1 MQTIAKWLLVATI
14 ATASTGAWSQTPAV
28 GRVLVANPAMDDPN
42 FQESVMMIVFHDA
55 NIGTAGVFLNR
66 PTWVDPAEAFPDVDG
81 LSEYDGP
88 LYLGGPVAPTEVWTL
103 LELGNTA
110 LDGIQRLAGPIHVSL
125 DPEVLSAIDFAAQ
138 GSPRVRVYA
147 GRAEWGPGQL
157 ADEIAAGDWRLVSAR
172 PEDVFADDPESLW
185 QRMPLVSDGVTASL
199 N

>member
-1 MQTIAKWLLVATI
+1 MQTLTKWLLIATI
-14 ATASTGAWSQTPAV
+14 ATASTGAWSQTLAI
-28 GRVLVANPAMDDPN
+28 GRVLVANPAMDDPT

-55 NIGTAGVFLNR
+55 NIGTAGIFLNR
-66 PTWVDPAEAFPDVDG
+66 PTWVDPAEAFPDIDG
-81 LSEYDGP
+81 LSGYDGP
-88 LYLGGPVAPTEVWTL
+88 LYLGGPAAPTELWTL
-103 LELGNTA
+103 LELDNTP
-110 LDGIQRLAGPIHVSL
+110 LEGIQRLAGPIHVSL
-125 DPEVLSAIDFAAQ
+125 DPAVLSAIDFAAQ

-157 ADEIAAGDWRLVSAR
+157 ADEIADGDWRLVSAR